1 MKAWNEQQRAAVRR
15 QSKEKL
21 ASDYETFA
29 IQSMEFMRQRDELM
43 EVIRDVI
50 RDINGHPTG
59 YVSRSTGERAMSIIA
74 KITKE
79 GKEQ

>member
-15 QSKEKL
+15 QSKEKI
-21 ASDYETFA
+21 ASDYEVFA

-43 EVIRDVI
+43 EVLRDVI
-50 RDINGHPTG
+50 HDINGHPAG
-59 YVSRSTGERAMSIIA
+59 YVSRSTGEKVMSIIA

-79 GKEQ
+79 GEER